1 MPEVRMYHHLLT
13 ETREPFGTRVGARDL
28 PPWLHVTITEDA
40 DSKWLTVY
48 SRIHVRKEV
57 MMQPTF
63 GTEFSD
69 FEILRQLSPAISRAF
84 L

>member
-1 MPEVRMYHHLLT
+1 MPEVRTYHHLLA

-48 SRIHVRKEV
+48 SRTHVREEV
-57 MMQPTF
+57 IMQPTF
-63 GTEFSD
+63 STEFSD
-69 FEILRQLSPAISRAF
+69 SEILRELSPTISRAF

>member
-1 MPEVRMYHHLLT
+1 MPEVRMYHSLL
-13 ETREPFGTRVGARDL
+13 EEIREPLGTRFVARDL

-48 SRIHVRKEV
+48 SRIHVGEKV

-63 GTEFSD
+63 STEFSD
-69 FEILRQLSPAISRAF
+69 FEILRQLSPTISLAF

>member
-1 MPEVRMYHHLLT
+1 MPEVRVYHSLLT
-13 ETREPFGTRVGARDL
+13 EARELFSTRVGAREL

-57 MMQPTF
+57 RMQPTF
-63 GTEFSD
+63 STAFSD
-69 FEILRQLSPAISRAF
+69 FEILRQLSSTISRTF

>member
-1 MPEVRMYHHLLT
+1 MPEVHTYHHLLA
-13 ETREPFGTRVGARDL
+13 ETRESFGTRVGAQKL

-48 SRIHVRKEV
+48 SRIHVREV
-57 MMQPTF
+57 MMMQPTF
-63 GTEFSD
+63 STEFSD
-69 FEILRQLSPAISRAF
+69 FEILRELGPKIRYAF